1 MELTKRTDALWNPP
15 EHVTPGEAGRCVCNF
30 LDIATT
36 SYGRGTHYN
45 SRQEQQEAE
54 LKAHDNMLALSR
66 DLYAVFMAL
75 PGALD
80 RSVQMG
86 LKKLLSTPRNG
97 VPEQF
102 LSTMQERSVLH
113 YMMQALPAQ
122 RMLKL
127 IDALR
132 FGSEEMGLRKANN
145 ARTRKLIL
153 TTLLS
158 SPRLELWSVK
168 YRTKVKRAFVHAW
181 GRRRASIVRSILEKS
196 PSKWTPKEKGILEK
210 SVYKYSMRSNFE
222 TACECIR
229 FVFGSKKKPKLPM
242 LVAYAGAK
250 KDLKKGKKLPP
261 EVLEG
266 IRSTYHKNVSK
277 EEIIKLTKESMTSVQ
292 KLQVQKRA
300 KAAKADVEIDP
311 LNYDAVRLY
320 LYAFECGLTKEI
332 EGALKEKAKKAA
344 AMFPAKYGS
353 IGVIVDMS
361 KSMEGDK
368 TQPLRPA
375 AVALATRD
383 MMAHVS
389 VSGAFYYVGGDIEDR
404 EKGFSIVKPMGD
416 TALADKLIEA
426 FRGDHEAVFVISDGY
441 ENAPAGRFA
450 EVLAHVREAGID
462 TPVYHLNPVM
472 AAESGGVRQ
481 LSEQVHTMP
490 LQSPTALG
498 TTMIR
503 GMIEADP
510 VRGINSLV
518 HVALKSGPAFNVI
531 VAPKEG

>member
-1 MELTKRTDALWNPP
+1 MELMNRTNVLWNPP
-15 EHVTPGEAGRCVCNF
+15 DHITPSEAGRYVCSF

-45 SRQEQQEAE
+45 SREEQQAAE
-54 LKAHDNMLALSR
+54 LRAHDNMLNLSR

-75 PGALD
+75 PGVLD

-97 VPEQF
+97 VPHQF
-102 LSTMQERSVLH
+102 LSTMQERYVLH
-113 YMMQALPAQ
+113 HMMQALPAQ

-132 FGSEEMGLRKANN
+132 IGNEEMRLRKANN

-168 YRTKVKRAFVHAW
+168 YRTKVNRALIHAW
-181 GRRRASIVRSILEKS
+181 GRRRASIVRSILNKS
-196 PSKWTPKEKGILEK
+196 PSRWTTKEKGILEK
-210 SVYKYSMRSNFE
+210 SIYKYSTGNNFD

-229 FVFGSKKKPKLPM
+229 FVFKSKRKPKLPM
-242 LVAYAGAK
+242 FVAFAGAK
-250 KDLKKGKKLPP
+250 KDLKKGKNLPP

-266 IRSTYHKNVSK
+266 IRSTYHGNVPK
-277 EEIIKLTKESMTSVQ
+277 EEIIKLTKDSMTDVQ

-300 KAAKADVEIDP
+300 KVAKVDVQVDP
-311 LNYDAVRLY
+311 LKYDAVRLY

-389 VSGAFYYVGGDIEDR
+389 HTGTFYYAGGERGD
-404 EKGFSIVKPMGD
+404 KHQGFGIVRPMGD

-426 FRGDHEAVFVISDGY
+426 LRKEHEAIFVISDGY

-481 LSEQVHTMP
+481 ISEQAHTMP

-498 TTMIR
+498 TTMVR

-510 VRGINSLV
+510 VRGINCLV
-518 HVALKSGPAFNVI
+518 QVALRSGPAFNVI
-531 VAPKEG
+531 VAPREG